1 MPLNIDW
8 QQILLHL
15 FNFIILAAGLS
26 FLLFKPVKKFM
37 AQREESYKKAAAEH
51 ARKLEETETLE
62 KERQVKIAALDSDL
76 TEREKQAL
84 SVTEARKKRMLEEA
98 REEADKIV
106 EDGRRRDDV
115 LLCVKEDGS
124 YWIDGREVTLEA
136 LEVELERQPERL
148 LNIYMDE
155 RAPFAKFVAVMDV
168 AKAKRA
174 GRFVIS
180 TDRNEA
186 SAARSE
192 P

>member
-1 MPLNIDW
+1 MDSNFFGGLDEDPQIDLTPLIDCMFM
-8 QQILLHL
+8 L
-15 FNFIILAAGLS
+15 IIFFVLTMS
-26 FLLFKPVKKFM
+26 FSKPVLEVVLPEAK
-37 AQREESYKKAAAEH
+37 H
-51 ARKLEETETLE
+51 A
-62 KERQVKIAALDSDL
+62 
-76 TEREKQAL
+76 
-84 SVTEARKKRMLEEA
+84 
-98 REEADKIV
+98 
-106 EDGRRRDDV
+106 EDGRRRDDA

-136 LEVELERQPERL
+136 LEVELERHPERL